1 MRLAPGACYDD
12 CIGGSARPA
21 RFAHSV
27 VGEEERGSVVVEEA
41 ATRGGAFKEFEASRR
56 ILLAC
61 RGCAERLV
69 LLGREIDWREEGRST
84 FTCCGCGTVL
94 TFADRVGTGR
104 PGPSGSARGMGA
116 GMGGRT

>member
-1 MRLAPGACYDD
+1 MIVL
-12 CIGGSARPA
+12 
-21 RFAHSV
+21 
-27 VGEEERGSVVVEEA
+27 EEERGRRGSPTLWWERRNGEVLLWRKRRRA
-41 ATRGGAFKEFEASRR
+41 GGAFKEFEASRR